1 MAKNLLFNGNDMD
14 PKNLWEAVYQ
24 TMGAASVCWEDL
36 DQTGVFDEKRAG
48 KIASGL
54 LAYIQSG
61 RERNNL
67 SNRVADAID
76 AASTCWESLKGTGE
90 FDEKRAN
97 QLADELIAYIERG
110 K

>member
-1 MAKNLLFNGNDMD
+1 MAKKLLFSGNDMD

-24 TMGAASVCWEDL
+24 TMGAACWEDL
-36 DQTGVFDEKRAG
+36 DQ
-48 KIASGL
+48 
-54 LAYIQSG
+54 
-61 RERNNL
+61 
-67 SNRVADAID
+67 
-76 AASTCWESLKGTGE
+76 TGE

>member
-1 MAKNLLFNGNDMD
+1 MAKNLLFSGNDMD

-36 DQTGVFDEKRAG
+36 DQTG
-48 KIASGL
+48 
-54 LAYIQSG
+54 
-61 RERNNL
+61 
-67 SNRVADAID
+67 
-76 AASTCWESLKGTGE
+76 E